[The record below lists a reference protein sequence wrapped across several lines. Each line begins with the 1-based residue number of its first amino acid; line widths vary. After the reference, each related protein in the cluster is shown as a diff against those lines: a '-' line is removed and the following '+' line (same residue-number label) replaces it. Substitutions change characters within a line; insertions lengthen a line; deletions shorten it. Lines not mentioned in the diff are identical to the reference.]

1 MHHEIRKDRLSPG
14 NWRVESIAP
23 EGGRVVAVAIFT
35 GPDARKQAEEY
46 AAWKNGLV
54 LADVA

>member
-1 MHHEIRKDRLSPG
+1 MHHEVRKDRISPG
-14 NWRVESIAP
+14 NWRVEAIAP
-23 EGGRVVAVAIFT
+23 GDGRVVAVAIFK

-54 LADVA
+54 LSTA